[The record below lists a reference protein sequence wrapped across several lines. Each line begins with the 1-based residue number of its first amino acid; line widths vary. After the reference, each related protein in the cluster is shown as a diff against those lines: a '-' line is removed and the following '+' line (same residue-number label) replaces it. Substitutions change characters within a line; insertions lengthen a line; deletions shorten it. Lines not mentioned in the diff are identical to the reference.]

1 MKKNIL
7 DLSKADLENW
17 LVTHGLK
24 KYALNQILQWLYQ
37 RRVRGFEE
45 MTNLSKEARTKLS
58 ECFSINRLKILE
70 RHRSPSDGST
80 KYLLQLSD
88 GKTVES
94 VLMPVENKSGNR
106 TTLCISSQVGC
117 ARGCHFCRTAEMKL
131 VRNLSQGEI
140 LGQILAVKDDLALQT
155 NSDRATAGSDSL
167 RPDVRSERSDSEQ
180 TGGGHGGRSGSPPI
194 SNVVMMGMGEPLH
207 NYDNVIGAI
216 RLMIDDF
223 AIGISQ
229 RKITVSTVGLAPEI
243 ERFGKDVKVKLA
255 LSLNATTEEGRL
267 KLMPITKKYPL
278 DRVIEACKNY
288 TRGSKH
294 KVTFEYVMLAGVN
307 DTAEDM
313 KRLAQIASHVPNK
326 INLIPYNEYPGS
338 PYKRPAN
345 ETIMKFFEYLT
356 RRHFQVNIRYS
367 KGLDVL
373 AACGQ
378 LAVRP

>member
-1 MKKNIL
+1 V
-7 DLSKADLENW
+7 S
-17 LVTHGLK
+17 
-24 KYALNQILQWLYQ
+24 
-37 RRVRGFEE
+37 GFEE
-45 MTNLSKEARTKLS
+45 MTNLSKEARTLLS
-58 ECFSINRLKILE
+58 ECFTIDSLKILE
-70 RHRSPSDGST
+70 RHRSPTDGST
-80 KYLLQLSD
+80 KYLLQLAD

-94 VLMPVENKSGNR
+94 VLMPIENKSGKR
-106 TTLCISSQVGC
+106 TTICISSQVGC
-117 ARGCHFCRTAEMKL
+117 AMGCEFCRTAEMKL
-131 VRNLSQGEI
+131 MRNLSQGEI
-140 LGQILAVKDDLALQT
+140 LGQILAVQDDMASKF
-155 NSDRATAGSDSL
+155 NSDRASAGSDSL
-167 RPDVRSERSDSEQ
+167 RPDDRSERSHAERTDE
-180 TGGGHGGRSGSPPI
+180 GHGGRAVSPHI

-207 NYDNVIGAI
+207 NYDNVIGSI
-216 RLMIDDF
+216 RLMVDDF

-278 DRVIEACKNY
+278 DAVIEACKNY

-294 KVTFEYVMLAGVN
+294 KVTFEYVMLSGIN
-307 DTAEDM
+307 DTPDDM

-338 PYKRPAN
+338 PYKRPPN
-345 ETIMKFFEYLT
+345 ETLMKFFDYLT
-356 RRHFQVNIRYS
+356 QRHFQVNIRYS

-378 LAVRP
+378 LATAANIPDL